1 MRAREFVSTKITETA
16 DVKISRRLQA
26 GTRGLNVFSKK
37 IDTYDRLYDLN
48 RLMMAVASS
57 DGVNPIKMD
66 AESWVGKHNTT
77 HPYTKEEQ
85 DMLILAYKAAGLEYK
100 DLNKGDLDSEELP
113 DTNTQSIVKPFK
125 GYQRK

>member
-1 MRAREFVSTKITETA
+1 VRAREFVSTKITETA

-77 HPYTKEEQ
+77 HPYTPEEQ
-85 DMLILAYKAAGLEYK
+85 DMLKLAYKAAGLEYK
-100 DLNKGDLDSEELP
+100 DLNKGDLDSEEMSEV
-113 DTNTQSIVKPFK
+113 NTVSPVKGFR
-125 GYQRK
+125 GYPR